1 MKSGGRPSPVV
12 DHPSTA
18 DARWMAE
25 ALALARRGLGRTHPN
40 PAVGA
45 LLVKAGR
52 VIGRGWH
59 KRAGEPHAEIVALR
73 EAGGRA
79 KGATLYCTLEPC
91 TLLGRTPP
99 CVDAVLEAGVQ
110 RVVVGTTDPN
120 PRVRGRGLRRLRSKG
135 LEILSGVEEEAARE
149 LIRGFASVMRRGRP
163 WVRLKLA
170 SSLDGRIATASG
182 ESRWIT
188 GREARAMVH
197 DWRNEFDAV
206 AVGSGTALVDDPRLT
221 CRQRGGRDPLRLV
234 FDRRLRL
241 RAGARLLS
249 AGRSPVWVL
258 TDGSGGPR
266 RARRLEAAG
275 ARVLEVCPVP
285 GEGWLEKVL
294 GELARQGVTSLLVEG
309 GAALAGALIRAD
321 CVDEI
326 ALFLAPLLIG
336 ADGVPIINGMD
347 VTRLAAAPLF
357 QPASV
362 ERIGQDVL
370 LRLQRRKGR
379 PS

>member
-135 LEILSGVEEEAARE
+135 LEILSGVEEEAARY
-149 LIRGFASVMRRGRP
+149 
-163 WVRLKLA
+163 
-170 SSLDGRIATASG
+170 
-182 ESRWIT
+182 
-188 GREARAMVH
+188 RALP
-197 DWRNEFDAV
+197 
-206 AVGSGTALVDDPRLT
+206 AL
-221 CRQRGGRDPLRLV
+221 
-234 FDRRLRL
+234 
-241 RAGARLLS
+241 S
-249 AGRSPVWVL
+249 
-258 TDGSGGPR
+258 
-266 RARRLEAAG
+266 
-275 ARVLEVCPVP
+275 
-285 GEGWLEKVL
+285 
-294 GELARQGVTSLLVEG
+294 
-309 GAALAGALIRAD
+309 
-321 CVDEI
+321 
-326 ALFLAPLLIG
+326 
-336 ADGVPIINGMD
+336 
-347 VTRLAAAPLF
+347 
-357 QPASV
+357 
-362 ERIGQDVL
+362 
-370 LRLQRRKGR
+370 
-379 PS
+379 